1 MGPIIEAT
9 GGRAVGGA
17 GVGRRYP
24 RRPRRPHR
32 RAPPPRGITAPGD
45 AAAGT
50 PRAGP
55 RLADRAPTATILT
68 GWRTATARGMAT
80 CMDAEVAVR
89 ARRRRA
95 VAARAPAAAPRAAAE
110 AAGPAPP
117 AARPPRPHRSPPSRS
132 RFRGARR
139 WWGMAC

>member
-9 GGRAVGGA
+9 EDPAVGGA
-17 GVGRRYP
+17 GIGRRCP

-50 PRAGP
+50 PRADP
-55 RLADRAPTATILT
+55 RPAGRAPAATILT

-95 VAARAPAAAPRAAAE
+95 VAARAPPPAPRAAAG
-110 AAGPAPP
+110 AAGPA
-117 AARPPRPHRSPPSRS
+117 
-132 RFRGARR
+132 
-139 WWGMAC
+139 